1 VRRSLTALLSFAG
14 FDARSAPTGL
24 ATRLPTVFSM
34 PVHCRQPLRV
44 SHERSDLVV
53 CTKLVLP

>member
-1 VRRSLTALLSFAG
+1 MRRSFTSLLSFAG

-24 ATRLPTVFSM
+24 VTRLPTVFPI

-44 SHERSDLVV
+44 FHERNDLVV
-53 CTKLVLP
+53 STDLVFP